1 MYLFKLQFDRND
13 TMCTF
18 RLENNGIQ
26 IRLTVWRTELHMIDK
41 IGIYTCNII
50 ILKKGR
56 VEVFSCGAF
65 DTSVLDLM

>member
-1 MYLFKLQFDRND
+1 MYLFKFQFDRND

-50 ILKKGR
+50 IKKK
-56 VEVFSCGAF
+56 EEQ
-65 DTSVLDLM
+65 

>member
-18 RLENNGIQ
+18 RLENNRIQ

-50 ILKKGR
+50 ILKKRR
-56 VEVFSCGAF
+56 VEVFSCGTF